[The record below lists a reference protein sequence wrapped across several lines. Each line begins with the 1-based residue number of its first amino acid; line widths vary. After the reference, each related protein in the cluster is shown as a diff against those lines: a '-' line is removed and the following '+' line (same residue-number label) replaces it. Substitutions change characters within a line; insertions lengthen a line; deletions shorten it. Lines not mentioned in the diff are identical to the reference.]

1 MAVEASRRLV
11 ELSGSEKNQNG
22 IRRDFKPHDRCDPE
36 LEPSRS
42 RADVE
47 FYAIDKIWRQ
57 PGEQRLCSR
66 DDIGFHHHID
76 HRLYGQAILQRTR
89 IARRRTKSRQKL

>member
-22 IRRDFKPHDRCDPE
+22 IRRDFKPHDRCYPQ
-36 LEPSRS
+36 LEPSRGD
-42 RADVE
+42 AEVE

-57 PGEQRLCSR
+57 PGEQRFCYR

-76 HRLYGQAILQRTR
+76 DLLYGLVILAQTAIQSWRQC
-89 IARRRTKSRQKL
+89 SRDR